1 MDAINL
7 ETAEII
13 RIAVVAV
20 ILLGGLALLRFALKL
35 TAKILTIGCLGVAL
49 VLGALVALSLFN

>member
-13 RIAVVAV
+13 RIAVVGV

-35 TAKILTIGCLGVAL
+35 TAKILTLGCLGIVLIVGAMAAL
-49 VLGALVALSLFN
+49 ALLN